1 MVEKFYDLL
10 YAFVQ
15 KRKWLILF
23 VLLFL
28 TAASL
33 IGLRFLQFNSN
44 IESLLPKE
52 EAISR
57 SMNFL
62 KNSSISNKVIISLSL
77 TSPDQE
83 KDALFQAV
91 DELAASLKPPL
102 FTGVTIGMSEM
113 NIAEDMEFFL
123 LNIPQIFSEHELT
136 IIDAKISP
144 EKVSEKMRANYLQL
158 LKPEGIFMH
167 SMIRSDPLG
176 LNLLLLNKLK
186 VLSGSLGYNINI
198 EKGHFISS
206 DGRHAMIIAQTPV
219 SVTDTLG
226 ARNLLNNLEEQF
238 KKMPGY
244 ISADIICGH
253 THSLSN
259 EKVMKKDVSLTGII
273 ASIAFVLLFLFVFKD
288 MSAVLIFLI
297 PLFSIFQS
305 IYLCYLFFGQLS
317 YAVVGLATVLAG
329 ISVDY
334 SIQVYV
340 AAKNARDPLQAIK
353 RMFRPVAFGGLTTG
367 AVFFSFL
374 FSSIEGY
381 QQLGYLSMVC
391 LVLSIVYC
399 FLVLPH
405 FVSKKKENLL
415 IEERL
420 ENNRWSNR
428 YTVVIWGILTII
440 FLFFAFT
447 VKFDSNIYKIDGTQ
461 PEILQAEKRF
471 HQVWGQEKLAILVTT
486 GKSYEKAL
494 EDNDS
499 ISGEITNAIGA
510 DHFASFSMLWPS
522 KKTRQENYARWKQF
536 WEQGREAKLKNLLA
550 EEGAKYGFTRQAF
563 SPFFNNLYKK
573 TDDTADAA
581 NSGFIM
587 KLKERFVQKTQ
598 SEYQILSFFPDE
610 TQYITTVAKIIKQH
624 PDTFL
629 VSEKILSQGIARVI
643 YSDMI
648 LMSGITAVMIFVLTF
663 LHFRNIREVILA
675 LIPAITSIVWLFGSM
690 SILGIAFNLSTLI
703 TSIALMSICVDYGIF
718 MVYRCHYNLR
728 TGIVM
733 AVALAAFTTVIGTG
747 VLIFAEH
754 PALYTVG
761 LTMTVGIVTGYLS
774 TLFVIP
780 HLYTLLMP
788 STKNKRDI

>member
-1 MVEKFYDLL
+1 MGEKFYDLL
-10 YAFVQ
+10 YAFVH
-15 KRKWLILF
+15 KRKWLIFF

-52 EAISR
+52 AAISR

-62 KNSSISNKVIISLSL
+62 KSSSISNKVIISLSL

-83 KDALFQAV
+83 KDALFPAV
-91 DELAASLKPPL
+91 DELAASLKPPH
-102 FTGVTIGMSEM
+102 FTSVTIGLPEM
-113 NIAEDMEFFL
+113 NMAEDMEFFL
-123 LNIPQIFSEHELT
+123 RNIPQIFSEHELT
-136 IIDAKISP
+136 LIDAKISP
-144 EKVSEKMRANYLQL
+144 EKVSERMRRNYLQL

-167 SMIRSDPLG
+167 SMVRSDPLG

-219 SVTDTLG
+219 LVTDTFG

-238 KKMPGY
+238 RKLPGY

-259 EKVMKKDVSLTGII
+259 EKVMKKDISLTSII
-273 ASIAFVLLFLFVFKD
+273 ASVAFILLFLFVFKD

-305 IYLCYLFFGQLS
+305 IYLCYVFFGQLS
-317 YAVVGLATVLAG
+317 YSVVGLSTVLAG

-334 SIQVYV
+334 GIQVYI
-340 AAKNARDPLQAIK
+340 AAKNASDPLQAVK
-353 RMFRPVAFGGLTTG
+353 RIAMPVAFGALTTG

-374 FSSIEGY
+374 FSRIEGY
-381 QQLGYLSMVC
+381 QQLGYLSIVC
-391 LVLSIVYC
+391 LALSVVYG
-399 FLVLPH
+399 FLLLPH
-405 FVSKKKENLL
+405 FVSKRNVNLL
-415 IEERL
+415 IGEKL
-420 ENNRWSNR
+420 ENSRWSNR
-428 YTVVIWGILTII
+428 YTVSIWGILTVT

-447 VKFDSNIYKIDGTQ
+447 VQFDSNIYKIDGTQ

-471 HQVWGQEKLAILVTT
+471 HQVWGQDKLAILVTT

-494 EDNDS
+494 EENDR
-499 ISGEITNAIGA
+499 ISGEITDAIGA

-522 KKTRQENYARWKQF
+522 EKTRQENYARWKQF
-536 WEQGREAKLKNLLA
+536 WAQGREAKLKKLLA

-563 SPFFNNLYKK
+563 SPFFDNLYKAA
-573 TDDTADAA
+573 DNTADTA

-610 TQYITTVAKIIKQH
+610 TQYINTVAKISKQH

-629 VSEKILSQGIARVI
+629 VSEKILSQSIARVI
-643 YSDMI
+643 YSDMV
-648 LMSGITAVMIFVLTF
+648 LMSGITAVLIVVLTF
-663 LHFRNIREVILA
+663 LYFRNIREVVLA
-675 LIPAITSIVWLFGSM
+675 LIPAVTSIVWLFGSM
-690 SILGIAFNLSTLI
+690 SLLGIAFNLSTLI

-718 MVYRCHYNLR
+718 MIFRCRYDLR

-733 AVALAAFTTVIGTG
+733 AVALAALTTVMGTG
-747 VLIFAEH
+747 VLIFAKH

-761 LTMTVGIVTGYLS
+761 LTMTVGIATGYLS
-774 TLFVIP
+774 SLFVIP
-780 HLYTLLMP
+780 HLYTLLLP
-788 STKNKRDI
+788 SREKKAEI